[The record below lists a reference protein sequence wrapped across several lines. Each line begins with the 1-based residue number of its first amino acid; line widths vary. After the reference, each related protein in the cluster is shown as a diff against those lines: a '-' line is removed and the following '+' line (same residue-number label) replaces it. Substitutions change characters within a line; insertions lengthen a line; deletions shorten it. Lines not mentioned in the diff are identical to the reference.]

1 MKNRE
6 KKLEENKFQKFLDF
20 AGAIIVVVDA
30 DQRISYINKIGCQA
44 LGYNKKDVIGTN
56 WFDYFIPEIIR
67 NKIKSIFDEVMTGK
81 IEPIEYFENS
91 IITKKGQE
99 RIIEWHNTILKNN
112 QGRIYA
118 TLSSGHDITERK
130 IAEQKLKES
139 EEKYRNILESI
150 KEVYYEVDKY
160 GNFTFLTDKFV
171 ELVGYPKNELLGFNY
186 KKIVSIEDLERVY
199 TILDNMYKK
208 DIQEMLF
215 EYTLVKKDGSKR
227 FFENSVYLKYDS
239 EGKKIGFYGLA
250 RDISEREKVEQK
262 LKESEVKYRQLVELL
277 PDLVAEVNTKLELT
291 YANSIA
297 FELFGYSQEDFNKG
311 LKVIQMIAPED
322 LVKASKN
329 MKKVFNGEI
338 IGPIDYLLLKKDGTK
353 FYGRINSRPIYK
365 EGRITGLRCVISD
378 VTERKKVEQKIKESE
393 EKYRRLI
400 NNISD
405 LIIEEGL
412 NSKILYLSPQ
422 VFEILGYQPQEI
434 IGSRL
439 INYVHPEDSAK
450 FMDRAREIVTTGTT
464 EIFNYRLRHKNG
476 HYINVAAKGGLYK
489 IEGKTRY
496 IGVMRDI
503 TEQIETGQKLKESEA
518 KYRDAYNLVSFYKDV
533 FTHDMNN
540 ILQNILT
547 SVELLSLFTN
557 NPEKSEENKE
567 ILQILKSQVKR
578 SANLI
583 LNVRKLTK
591 LEETQIG
598 IRSTEAINVLR
609 KTIEFIK
616 KSVQDREILIE
627 VDTNFE
633 KVFIQ
638 ANELLVDIFENILL
652 NSVKYNDNTQVE
664 IIIIISKIQ
673 KEGIKYLKIE
683 FKDNGIGVTDV
694 AKDIIFKGGYKR
706 DKKFRG
712 MGLGLSLVK
721 KILENYNGEIW
732 VEDRVPGDYTK
743 GSNFVILIPETV

>member
-1 MKNRE
+1 MNTRE
-6 KKLEENKFQKFLDF
+6 KKLEESEEKYRSLVEGLTYVGIGIDIVSIDYKILFQNQFLIERYGDF
-20 AGAIIVVVDA
+20 TGEKCYEKYMNLEKPCDFCPMVKAIKNNIVE
-30 DQRISYINKIGCQA
+30 S
-44 LGYNKKDVIGTN
+44 
-56 WFDYFIPEIIR
+56 E
-67 NKIKSIFDEVMTGK
+67 E
-81 IEPIEYFENS
+81 
-91 IITKKGQE
+91 ITKPDGKSYKLISAPFPNLDG
-99 RIIEWHNTILKNN
+99 TIDKAVEVV
-112 QGRIYA
+112 I
-118 TLSSGHDITERK
+118 DITK
-130 IAEQKLKES
+130 QKNAEQKLKES
-139 EEKYRNILESI
+139 EERYRE
-150 KEVYYEVDKY
+150 
-160 GNFTFLTDKFV
+160 
-171 ELVGYPKNELLGFNY
+171 
-186 KKIVSIEDLERVY
+186 
-199 TILDNMYKK
+199 
-208 DIQEMLF
+208 
-215 EYTLVKKDGSKR
+215 
-227 FFENSVYLKYDS
+227 
-239 EGKKIGFYGLA
+239 
-250 RDISEREKVEQK
+250 
-262 LKESEVKYRQLVELL
+262 LVELL

-378 VTERKKVEQKIKESE
+378 VTKRKKAE
-393 EKYRRLI
+393 EKI
-400 NNISD
+400 
-405 LIIEEGL
+405 
-412 NSKILYLSPQ
+412 
-422 VFEILGYQPQEI
+422 
-434 IGSRL
+434 
-439 INYVHPEDSAK
+439 
-450 FMDRAREIVTTGTT
+450 
-464 EIFNYRLRHKNG
+464 
-476 HYINVAAKGGLYK
+476 
-489 IEGKTRY
+489 
-496 IGVMRDI
+496 
-503 TEQIETGQKLKESEA
+503 KESEA

-547 SVELLSLFTN
+547 SVELLSLFLD

-567 ILQILKSQVKR
+567 ILQILRSQVKR

-598 IRSTEAINVLR
+598 IKSTEAINFLR
-609 KTIEFIK
+609 KTIEFVK
-616 KSVQDREILIE
+616 KSVQDREILIK

-673 KEGIKYLKIE
+673 KEGIKYLKLE